1 MKRLPIA
8 IALGLALVATGCRSG
23 GNQELLERELRWQ
36 EDRIRHL
43 EAHLCECEQQL
54 QACEQEN
61 DSLKQG
67 TYRAEPVTPAPRRKG
82 RLFQE
87 PSSPSDSDSPDLRV
101 PDVQL
106 PGLQAPKVELP
117 GVEQAPP
124 FKGPPQISPT
134 NPSVPEGEMPPDK
147 NPMPRSGS
155 STAPRDLLPQD
166 ELPPPSGPS
175 LEPRLIPS
183 ADGGDPGRVS
193 RITLNRTQTKGY
205 NADEFPG
212 DEGVSVLV
220 EPRDANGAVL
230 RAAGKLSIVVL
241 DPTLSGNAARVARW
255 NFTEED
261 AATHHQSGND
271 ALRFDL
277 RWPEQLPKNPNLK
290 LYVRFTRA
298 DGQKFDA
305 EQDLRITVPPRTAA
319 DWTRSKHRASP
330 PKMTPAPIET
340 TPIAPAATPDRNNP
354 PSNPPSATTGDRTV
368 RRSGTQWTPYR

>member
-1 MKRLPIA
+1 MNRLPIA
-8 IALGLALVATGCRSG
+8 IALGLALVAAGCRSNG
-23 GNQELLERELRWQ
+23 SQELLERELRWQ

-67 TYRAEPVTPAPRRKG
+67 SSRAEPATPAPRRKG
-82 RLFQE
+82 RLFQDQ
-87 PSSPSDSDSPDLRV
+87 SSPSDADSPDLRV

-117 GVEQAPP
+117 GIEQAPP
-124 FKGPPQISPT
+124 FQGPPQISPP
-134 NPSVPEGEMPPDK
+134 NP
-147 NPMPRSGS
+147 GS
-155 STAPRDLLPQD
+155 STAPRDLLPQN
-166 ELPPPSGPS
+166 ELPPPTGPS

-183 ADGGDPGRVS
+183 ADGGDPSRVT
-193 RITLNRTQTKGY
+193 RITLNHAHTKGY
-205 NADEFPG
+205 NADDLPG
-212 DEGVSVLV
+212 DEGVSLLI

-230 RAAGKLSIVVL
+230 RAAGRLSIVVL

-261 AATHHQSGND
+261 AAMHHQAGTD
-271 ALRFDL
+271 ALRFNL
-277 RWPEQLPKNPNLK
+277 RWPEQLPANPNLK
-290 LYVRFTRA
+290 LYVRLTRA

-305 EQDLRITVPPRTAA
+305 EQDLHIAVPPRTAA
-319 DWTRSKHRASP
+319 DWTRSKQRVSP
-330 PKMTPAPIET
+330 SQRSPAAIET
-340 TPIAPAATPDRNNP
+340 TPIAPPPKPDVGNQQPTP
-354 PSNPPSATTGDRTV
+354 PSNPPSATSGDRTV